1 MGVLFFFLLD
11 MTPDSS
17 KDTWWGPDFEDPTLL
32 VGKSYTDKWG
42 GFTMTPKLVGGTE
55 GSPDAW
61 IEVDV
66 QKHKV

>member
-1 MGVLFFFLLD
+1 
-11 MTPDSS
+11 MTPDSA
-17 KDTWWGPDFEDPTLL
+17 KDTWWGHDFDDATLL

-42 GFTMTPKLVGGTE
+42 GFTMTPKLVGGVE
-55 GSPDAW
+55 NSPDAW